1 MTLGSTRGRS
11 VPLRSERR
19 GPLRSPACY
28 CSAAAGRKCRV
39 SGGGGEGGGRG
50 RGRAVVAVR
59 RAARRRGGGGGAA
72 AAGGRR
78 PGLHFFHGRREPRTS
93 ALSRIEYGV
102 KYDGQRDRGKTTG
115 CKKGGEG
122 NGSRTGYRMSTLPD
136 VLPGQ
141 SVHYI
146 DGDEGHRRRSLASQ
160 TYSRSTGLG

>member
-11 VPLRSERR
+11 VGPFTIGTSRAPQESCLLLQCGGGTKVPSQRRRRSRSCSCR
-19 GPLRSPACY
+19 GPS
-28 CSAAAGRKCRV
+28 S
-39 SGGGGEGGGRG
+39 
-50 RGRAVVAVR
+50 
-59 RAARRRGGGGGAA
+59 GAA